1 MTQIPS
7 YPAPNGEYSVQP
19 RTSVMA
25 VVSLILGI
33 LSIPTC
39 CILVGAPLGLF
50 AAALGIAAL
59 LAINARADG
68 SLEGR
73 GVAVTGVVT
82 GTIGLFLS
90 LFVLWGASR
99 ASNVFAQAAS
109 QPLVAI
115 EAMDARALDAS
126 LSKSASARLDEA
138 HMKAFRDAYQGKLG
152 KFKRAKGNLRDV
164 VSSFQTL
171 FSDHRIQARMQA
183 EGKAY
188 FPIGAEFE
196 KGDAYILLV
205 LPQQQ
210 NYGPKQGQSNILED
224 LGILLPDGEPILL
237 LGPEAPTKPDPTKPD
252 PTKPDATKPDA
263 APAPPTP
270 PTGG

>member
-1 MTQIPS
+1 MTQTPT
-7 YPAPNGEYSVQP
+7 YPVPNGEYSVHP

-73 GVAVTGVVT
+73 GLAVTGVVS

-109 QPLVAI
+109 APLVAI
-115 EAMDARALDAS
+115 EAMDARALDAT
-126 LSKSASARLDEA
+126 LSKNASARLDEA
-138 HMKAFRDAYQGKLG
+138 HMKAFRDAYQAKLG
-152 KFKRAKGNLRDV
+152 KFKRAKGSLRDV
-164 VSSFQTL
+164 ITSFQTL
-171 FSDHRIQARMQA
+171 FSDKRIQARMQA
-183 EGKAY
+183 EGVAY
-188 FPIGAEFE
+188 FPVGAEFE
-196 KGDAYILLV
+196 KGDAFILLV

-210 NYGPKQGQSNILED
+210 SYGPKQGQMNILED
-224 LGILLPDGEPILL
+224 LGVLPLDGEPFML
-237 LGPEAPTKPDPTKPD
+237 LGPAKDSKTPAPTPTVPDGGPKPDPS
-252 PTKPDATKPDA
+252 
-263 APAPPTP
+263 TP
-270 PTGG
+270 PKPPSGG